1 MESPLTDTEI
11 IRYSIGKIRRV
22 LFERCESE
30 IKKLKIDNLYEE
42 LQNSWIVITSP
53 SSSIFSETALLTQ
66 IINEENYI
74 LILLYN
80 RYLNFVQIL
89 IWNKILASKY
99 QALAHKIG
107 TDIYKVTQYE
117 TN

>member
-1 MESPLTDTEI
+1 MKSSLTDTEI

-30 IKKLKIDNLYEE
+30 IKKLKINEE

-66 IINEENYI
+66 IINDENY
-74 LILLYN
+74 
-80 RYLNFVQIL
+80 IL
-89 IWNKILASKY
+89 IWNKILSSKY